1 MLFEK
6 LSNKSPRD
14 LILSTWE
21 SLRDTHESF
30 IGNTHFDEFILAL
43 RAGMKTGEIT
53 EEVLSDQRLEHI
65 AADQMSPKYPFLYAC
80 VLNELAQQA
89 LDNGNNYQSWPL
101 IVQASASAEGAAI
114 HAFYRSEID
123 TTAALNHRRAIAGA
137 EARKAKFQ
145 PAKDYAIILMREKRP
160 KHGWDDFM
168 HAAESI
174 KNELGDFVERQ
185 QNGLRRE
192 LLAKTLKRWFK
203 EDESFRSALND
214 IFPPPKQ

>member
-6 LSNKSPRD
+6 LYNKSPRD

-43 RAGMKTGEIT
+43 REAIKTGEIT
-53 EEVLSDQRLEHI
+53 EEVLNDQRLEHI
-65 AADQMSPKYPFLYAC
+65 AVDQMSPKYPFLYAC

-89 LDNGNNYQSWPL
+89 LDSGNSYQSWPL
-101 IVQASASAEGAAI
+101 IAQASASAEGAAI
-114 HAFYRSEID
+114 HAFYRSKID
-123 TTAALNHRRAIAGA
+123 TTAALNHRRALAGA
-137 EARKAKFQ
+137 EARRAKFQ
-145 PAKDYAIILMREKRP
+145 PSKDYAITLMIEKRP
-160 KHGWDDFM
+160 KDGWDDFM
-168 HAAESI
+168 HAVESI

-185 QNGLRRE
+185 KNGLRKE
-192 LLAKTLKRWFK
+192 LLAKTLKRWLK

-214 IFPPPKQ
+214 IIPPTK